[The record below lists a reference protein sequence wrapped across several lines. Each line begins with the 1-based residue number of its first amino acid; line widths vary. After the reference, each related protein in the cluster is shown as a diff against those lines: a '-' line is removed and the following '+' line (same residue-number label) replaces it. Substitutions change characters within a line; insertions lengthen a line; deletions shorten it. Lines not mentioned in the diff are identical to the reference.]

1 VSENLWVIAD
11 RSIVGRISRAGN
23 RLTFR
28 YEDEWRNSPKAFPVS
43 LSMPLVVS
51 EHSHKAVDAFL
62 WGLLPDNNQVL
73 EQWGKRFH
81 VSPRNAFKLISHVGE
96 DCAGAVQF
104 VAPGR
109 IDKLLESPDETTVT
123 WLSGEDLGQRIRLL
137 LENHGTTRMGTDT
150 GQFSLAGAK
159 PKTALYQD
167 PATGRWGVPEGRTP
181 TTHILKPSAEH
192 FDGYAENEHFCLCLA
207 REMGLKAAAST
218 VIHADG
224 QPVIVID
231 RYDRLVRNGHFV
243 RIHQE
248 DFCQALAILPDLKY
262 QNDGGPSAKAIAG
275 VLKDSSSE
283 VMTDLWRFA
292 EALAFNWLI
301 AGTDAHAKNY
311 SLLLAARAQVR
322 LAPLYD
328 LASSLPYLA
337 EVNPHKAKLAM
348 KIGSKYKIKDVVG
361 RHWSAFARELGL
373 PPAELLERIGTMA
386 SLIPDAATR
395 VADSMEKSGIRHR
408 VIGVL
413 LEELAKHAE
422 GCREKLQA
430 ID

>member
-1 VSENLWVIAD
+1 MSENLWVIAD

-81 VSPRNAFKLISHVGE
+81 VTPRNAFKLISHVGE

-104 VAPGR
+104 VAPER

-137 LENHGTTRMGTDT
+137 LENHGITRTGTDT
-150 GQFSLAGAK
+150 GQFSLAGAQ
-159 PKTALYQD
+159 PKTALYRD

-207 REMGLKAAAST
+207 REMGLRAAAST

-328 LASSLPYLA
+328 LASSLPYPA
-337 EVNPHKAKLAM
+337 DVNPHKAKLAM
-348 KIGSKYKIKDVVG
+348 KIGSRYKIKDVVG
-361 RHWSAFARELGL
+361 RHWSACARELGL

-422 GCREKLQA
+422 GCREKLRA

>member
-11 RSIVGRISRAGN
+11 RSIVGRISRACN

-137 LENHGTTRMGTDT
+137 LENHGITRTGTDT
-150 GQFSLAGAK
+150 GQFSLAGAQ
-159 PKTALYQD
+159 PKTALYRD

-328 LASSLPYLA
+328 LASSLPYPA
-337 EVNPHKAKLAM
+337 EVNAHKAKLAM
-348 KIGSKYKIKDVVG
+348 KIGSNYKIKDVVG
-361 RHWSAFARELGL
+361 RHWSACARELGL
-373 PPAELLERIGTMA
+373 PPTELLERIGTMA

-422 GCREKLQA
+422 GCREKLRA

>member
-104 VAPGR
+104 VAPER

-137 LENHGTTRMGTDT
+137 LENHGITRTGTDT
-150 GQFSLAGAK
+150 GQFSLAGAQ
-159 PKTALYQD
+159 PKTALYRD

-192 FDGYAENEHFCLCLA
+192 FDGYAENEHFCLCLS

-328 LASSLPYLA
+328 LASSLPYPA

-361 RHWSAFARELGL
+361 RHWSACARELGL

-422 GCREKLQA
+422 GCREKLRA

>member
-1 VSENLWVIAD
+1 MSENLWVIAD

-28 YEDEWRNSPKAFPVS
+28 YEDEWRNSTKAFPVS

-104 VAPGR
+104 VAPER

-137 LENHGTTRMGTDT
+137 LENHGITRTGTDT
-150 GQFSLAGAK
+150 GQFSLAGAQ
-159 PKTALYQD
+159 PKTALYRD

-207 REMGLKAAAST
+207 REMGLRAAAST

-283 VMTDLWRFA
+283 VMADLWRFA

-328 LASSLPYLA
+328 LASSLPYPA

-361 RHWSAFARELGL
+361 RHWSACARELGL
-373 PPAELLERIGTMA
+373 PPTELLERIGTMA

-422 GCREKLQA
+422 GCREKLRA

>member
-1 VSENLWVIAD
+1 MSENLWVIAD
-11 RSIVGRISRAGN
+11 RSVVGRITRTGN
-23 RLTFR
+23 RLAFR
-28 YEDEWRNSPKAFPVS
+28 YEDEWRNSPKAFPIS
-43 LSMPLVVS
+43 LSMPLVVP

-62 WGLLPDNNQVL
+62 WGLLPDNIQVL

-104 VAPGR
+104 VAPER
-109 IDKLLESPDETTVT
+109 VDNLLESPDETTVT
-123 WLSGEDLGQRIRLL
+123 WLSDEDLGQRIRLL
-137 LENHGTTRMGTDT
+137 LENHGITRTGTDT
-150 GQFSLAGAK
+150 GQFSLAGAQ
-159 PKTALYQD
+159 PKTALYRD
-167 PATGRWGVPEGRTP
+167 PVTGRWGVPEGRTP

-207 REMGLKAAAST
+207 REMGLKAANST

-224 QPVIVID
+224 QPVIVIE
-231 RYDRLVRNGHFV
+231 RYDRLSRNGRFV

-248 DFCQALAILPDLKY
+248 DFCQALAIPPDLKY
-262 QNDGGPSAKAIAG
+262 QNDGGPSTKAIAG

-311 SLLLAARAQVR
+311 SLLLAARSQVR

-328 LASSLPYLA
+328 LASSLPYPA
-337 EVNPHKAKLAM
+337 DVSPHKARLAM

-361 RHWSAFARELGL
+361 RHWSACARELGL

-395 VADSMEKSGIRHR
+395 VADSMEKSGIRHQ
-408 VIGVL
+408 VIGVM
-413 LEELAKHAE
+413 LEELARHAE
-422 GCREKLQA
+422 GCREKLRA

>member
-1 VSENLWVIAD
+1 MSENLWVIAD

-104 VAPGR
+104 VTPER

-137 LENHGTTRMGTDT
+137 LENHGITRTGTDT
-150 GQFSLAGAK
+150 GQFSLAGAQ
-159 PKTALYQD
+159 PKTALYRD

-361 RHWSAFARELGL
+361 RHWSACARELGL
-373 PPAELLERIGTMA
+373 PPTELLERIGTMA

-395 VADSMEKSGIRHR
+395 VADSMEESGIRHR

-422 GCREKLQA
+422 GCREKLRA

>member
-104 VAPGR
+104 VAPER

-137 LENHGTTRMGTDT
+137 LENHGITRTGTDT
-150 GQFSLAGAK
+150 GQFSLAGAQ
-159 PKTALYQD
+159 PKTALYRD

-207 REMGLKAAAST
+207 REMGLRAAAST

-328 LASSLPYLA
+328 LASSLPYPA

-361 RHWSAFARELGL
+361 RHWSACARELGL

-422 GCREKLQA
+422 GCREKLRA

>member
-1 VSENLWVIAD
+1 MSENLWVIAD

-104 VAPGR
+104 VAPER

-137 LENHGTTRMGTDT
+137 LENHGITRTGTDT
-150 GQFSLAGAK
+150 GQFSLAGAQ
-159 PKTALYQD
+159 PKTALYRD

-207 REMGLKAAAST
+207 REMGLRAAAST

-328 LASSLPYLA
+328 LASSLPYPA
-337 EVNPHKAKLAM
+337 DVNPHKAKLAM
-348 KIGSKYKIKDVVG
+348 KIGSRYKIKDVVG
-361 RHWSAFARELGL
+361 RHWSACARELGL

-422 GCREKLQA
+422 GCREKLRA

>member
-104 VAPGR
+104 VAPER

-137 LENHGTTRMGTDT
+137 LENHGITRTGTDT
-150 GQFSLAGAK
+150 GQFSLAGAQ
-159 PKTALYQD
+159 PKTALYRD

-181 TTHILKPSAEH
+181 TTHIIKPSAEH

-207 REMGLKAAAST
+207 REMGLRAAAST

-328 LASSLPYLA
+328 LASSLPYPA

-361 RHWSAFARELGL
+361 RHWSACARELGL

-422 GCREKLQA
+422 GCREKLRA

>member
-1 VSENLWVIAD
+1 MSENLWVIAD

-62 WGLLPDNNQVL
+62 RGLLPDNNQVL

-104 VAPGR
+104 VAPER

-137 LENHGTTRMGTDT
+137 LENHGITRTGTDT
-150 GQFSLAGAK
+150 GQFSLAGAR
-159 PKTALYQD
+159 PKTALYRD

-231 RYDRLVRNGHFV
+231 RYDRLARNGHFV

-328 LASSLPYLA
+328 LASSLPYPA
-337 EVNPHKAKLAM
+337 EVNPHEAKLAM

-361 RHWSAFARELGL
+361 RHWSASARELGL

-395 VADSMEKSGIRHR
+395 VADSMERSGIRHR

-422 GCREKLQA
+422 GCREKLRA

>member
-104 VAPGR
+104 VAPER

-137 LENHGTTRMGTDT
+137 LENHGITRTGTDT
-150 GQFSLAGAK
+150 GQFSLAGAQ
-159 PKTALYQD
+159 PKTALYRD

-328 LASSLPYLA
+328 LASSLPYPA

-361 RHWSAFARELGL
+361 RHWSACARELGL

-395 VADSMEKSGIRHR
+395 VADSMEKSGIQHR

-422 GCREKLQA
+422 GCREKLRA

>member
-1 VSENLWVIAD
+1 MSENLWVIAD

-28 YEDEWRNSPKAFPVS
+28 YEDGWRNSPKAFPVS

-81 VSPRNAFKLISHVGE
+81 VTPRNAFKLISHVGE

-104 VAPGR
+104 VAPER

-137 LENHGTTRMGTDT
+137 LENHGITRTGTDT
-150 GQFSLAGAK
+150 GQFSLAGAQ
-159 PKTALYQD
+159 PKTALYRD

-207 REMGLKAAAST
+207 REMGLRAAAST

-283 VMTDLWRFA
+283 VMADLWRFA

-328 LASSLPYLA
+328 LASSLPYAA

-361 RHWSAFARELGL
+361 RHWSACARELGL
-373 PPAELLERIGTMA
+373 PAAELLERIGTMA

-422 GCREKLQA
+422 GCREKLRA

>member
-1 VSENLWVIAD
+1 MSENLWVIAD

-104 VAPGR
+104 VAPER

-137 LENHGTTRMGTDT
+137 LENHGITRTGTDT
-150 GQFSLAGAK
+150 GQFSLAGAQ
-159 PKTALYQD
+159 PKTALYRD

-181 TTHILKPSAEH
+181 TTHIIKPSAEH

-207 REMGLKAAAST
+207 REMGLRAAAST

-328 LASSLPYLA
+328 LASSLPYPA

-361 RHWSAFARELGL
+361 RHWSACARELGL

-422 GCREKLQA
+422 GCREKLRA

>member
-104 VAPGR
+104 VTPER

-137 LENHGTTRMGTDT
+137 LENHGITRTGTDT
-150 GQFSLAGAK
+150 GQFSLAGAQ
-159 PKTALYQD
+159 PKTALYRD

-361 RHWSAFARELGL
+361 RHWSACARELGL
-373 PPAELLERIGTMA
+373 PPTELLERIGTMA

-395 VADSMEKSGIRHR
+395 VADSMEESGIRHR

-422 GCREKLQA
+422 GCREKLRA

>member
-1 VSENLWVIAD
+1 MSENLWVIAD

-104 VAPGR
+104 VAPER

-137 LENHGTTRMGTDT
+137 LENHGITRTGTDT
-150 GQFSLAGAK
+150 GQFSLAGAQ
-159 PKTALYQD
+159 PKTALYRD

-207 REMGLKAAAST
+207 REMGLRAAAST

-328 LASSLPYLA
+328 LASSLPYPA

-361 RHWSAFARELGL
+361 RHWSACARELGL

-422 GCREKLQA
+422 GCREKLRA

>member
-1 VSENLWVIAD
+1 MSENLWVIAD

-104 VAPGR
+104 VAPER
-109 IDKLLESPDETTVT
+109 IDKLLEPPDETTVT

-137 LENHGTTRMGTDT
+137 LENHGITRMGTDT
-150 GQFSLAGAK
+150 GQFSLAGAQ
-159 PKTALYQD
+159 PKTALYRD

-207 REMGLKAAAST
+207 REMGLRAAAST

-328 LASSLPYLA
+328 LASSLPYPA
-337 EVNPHKAKLAM
+337 NVNPHKAKLAM
-348 KIGSKYKIKDVVG
+348 KIGSNYKIKDVMG
-361 RHWSAFARELGL
+361 RHWSACARELGL

-422 GCREKLQA
+422 GCREKLRT